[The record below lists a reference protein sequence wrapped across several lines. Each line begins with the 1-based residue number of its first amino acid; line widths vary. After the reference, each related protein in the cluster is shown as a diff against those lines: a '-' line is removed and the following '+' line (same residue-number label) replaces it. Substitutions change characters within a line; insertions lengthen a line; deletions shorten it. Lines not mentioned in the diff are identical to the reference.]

1 MRALLKPLKRWLIL
15 GHRWLGIATGL
26 FLAAWVLSGLV
37 MLYVAFPALTEAERL
52 SRLAPIAWDRV
63 RLGPDAALAGTG
75 LDPAPGG
82 LSLSMR
88 GSGSP
93 PSGGRHGDS
102 RVREPGQGAGCALSG
117 DGPRLTPD
125 LSVREREPGAASS
138 GVQDTLPGGARA
150 HRPCGEPI
158 AQPGGAPVYQVT
170 TRDGA
175 RHVVS
180 AETGAVLGD
189 IDAGE
194 ARAPFGPGATV
205 RAVIR
210 DQWTVRD
217 RYDPLRP
224 FHVVALG
231 DAAGTELY
239 VSARTGTVVLDT
251 TRRERLWN
259 WLGAIP
265 HWFYP
270 TPLRARADLWRGIVL
285 WVSGVA
291 VAGAVSGL
299 VLGIWR
305 LRLRRPYAGGVTPY
319 RGLARWHHLFGVVG
333 GVSLVSFA
341 ASGWLSMNPNHWF
354 SPRMPPAEMRD
365 AYAGPA
371 AAPDGEPWGALRR
384 PGIVEVRIA
393 RVGGRPVRVGADA
406 KAARVVV
413 APPTRAAVLAAAGA
427 ALPEARLAGAETLTA
442 YDAYWYPHHDTR
454 PLPVLRL
461 RFDDPA
467 ATWLHVDPESGALL
481 DRLDASGRLQRW
493 LFEAPHRLDFAILFQ
508 ARPAWDLVMWLLNG
522 LGAGIALTGVVLGW
536 RRLRRGA
543 QPRGGANPTRRSPA

>member
-1 MRALLKPLKRWLIL
+1 MRLKSLKRWLIL

-52 SRLAPIAWDRV
+52 SRLAPIAFDRV
-63 RLGPDAALAGTG
+63 RLGPDEALARAG

-88 GSGSP
+88 
-93 PSGGRHGDS
+93 
-102 RVREPGQGAGCALSG
+102 A
-117 DGPRLTPD
+117 
-125 LSVREREPGAASS
+125 
-138 GVQDTLPGGARA
+138 
-150 HRPCGEPI
+150 
-158 AQPGGAPVYQVT
+158 GAPVYQVT
-170 TRDGA
+170 ARDGA
-175 RHVVS
+175 RHTLS
-180 AETGAVLGD
+180 AETGQALGPL
-189 IDAGE
+189 DAAA

-205 RAVIR
+205 RAVSR

-239 VSARTGTVVLDT
+239 VSARTGAVVLDT

-270 TPLRARADLWRGIVL
+270 TPLRARGELWRGSVL
-285 WVSGVA
+285 WVSGI
-291 VAGAVSGL
+291 AGAGVLSGL

-305 LRLRRPYAGGVTPY
+305 LRLRRPYASGAVTPY
-319 RGLARWHHLFGVVG
+319 RGLGRWHHLLGTLG
-333 GVSLVSFA
+333 GLSLLTFV

-354 SPRMPPAEMRD
+354 SPRTPPAALRE
-365 AYAGPA
+365 AYAGPPAKFDRA
-371 AAPDGEPWGALRR
+371 ALEHPAR
-384 PGIVEVRIA
+384 PGTVEVRFTQ
-393 RVGGRPVRVGADA
+393 VGGRPVLV
-406 KAARVVV
+406 AAEARGGRVV
-413 APPTRAAVLAAAGA
+413 APPQPEAALRAAAAR

-442 YDAYWYPHHDTR
+442 YDAYWYAHHDTR

-461 RFDDPA
+461 RLDDPA
-467 ATWLHVDPESGALL
+467 ATWLHIDPETGALL

-493 LFEAPHRLDFAILFQ
+493 LFEAPHRLDFGNLFQ
-508 ARPAWDLVMWLLNG
+508 ARPAWDAVMWLLNG
-522 LGAGIALTGVVLGW
+522 LGATIALSGVVLGW
-536 RRLRRGA
+536 RRLRR
-543 QPRGGANPTRRSPA
+543 PARMG

>member
-1 MRALLKPLKRWLIL
+1 MRLKVLKRWLIL

-37 MLYVAFPALTEAERL
+37 MLYVAFPALTEPERL
-52 SRLAPIAWDRV
+52 SHLTPIAWDRV
-63 RLGPDAALAGTG
+63 RLGPDAALARAG

-88 GSGSP
+88 GA
-93 PSGGRHGDS
+93 D
-102 RVREPGQGAGCALSG
+102 A
-117 DGPRLTPD
+117 
-125 LSVREREPGAASS
+125 
-138 GVQDTLPGGARA
+138 
-150 HRPCGEPI
+150 
-158 AQPGGAPVYQVT
+158 VYQVT

-175 RHVVS
+175 RHAVS
-180 AETGAVLGD
+180 AETGHVLGD
-189 IDAGE
+189 IDA
-194 ARAPFGPGATV
+194 AAALKSFGPDATL
-205 RAVIR
+205 RAVTR

-224 FHVVALG
+224 FHVVAPG

-239 VSARTGTVVLDT
+239 VSARTGAIVLDT

-270 TPLRARADLWRGIVL
+270 TPLRARGELWRGVVL

-291 VAGAVSGL
+291 VAGALSGL
-299 VLGIWR
+299 VIGIWR
-305 LRLRRPYAGGVTPY
+305 LRLRRPYAGGAVTPY
-319 RGLARWHHLFGVVG
+319 RGLARWHHLFGIVG
-333 GVSLVSFA
+333 GLSLVSFV

-354 SPRMPPAEMRD
+354 SPRMPPAEMRE

-371 AAPDGEPWGALRR
+371 VPVSLEAVRALAR
-384 PGIVEVRIA
+384 PGIVEVRIG
-393 RVGGRPVRVGADA
+393 RVDGRPVLVAADA
-406 KAARVVV
+406 EARRIVVD
-413 APPTRAAVLAAAGA
+413 PPTRDVVLAAVGH
-427 ALPEARLAGAETLTA
+427 ALPGARIAGTEWLTA
-442 YDAYWYPHHDTR
+442 YDAYWYPHHDTKA
-454 PLPVLRL
+454 LPVLRI
-461 RFDDPA
+461 RVDDPA

-493 LFEAPHRLDFAILFQ
+493 LFEAPHRLDFAVLFQ

-536 RRLRRGA
+536 RRLRRGV
-543 QPRGGANPTRRSPA
+543 QPKGGVRAPRRSPA

>member
-1 MRALLKPLKRWLIL
+1 MRRWLKPLKRWLIL

-37 MLYVAFPALTEAERL
+37 MLYVAFPALTDAERL
-52 SRLAPIAWDRV
+52 SYLTPIAWERV
-63 RLGPDAALAGTG
+63 IFGPDAALARVG
-75 LDPAPGG
+75 LEPAPDG
-82 LSLSMR
+82 LSLAMR
-88 GSGSP
+88 GP
-93 PSGGRHGDS
+93 
-102 RVREPGQGAGCALSG
+102 E
-117 DGPRLTPD
+117 
-125 LSVREREPGAASS
+125 
-138 GVQDTLPGGARA
+138 
-150 HRPCGEPI
+150 
-158 AQPGGAPVYQVT
+158 PVYQVT

-180 AETGAVLGD
+180 AETGTVFGE
-189 IDAGE
+189 IDA
-194 ARAPFGPGATV
+194 RAALAAFGRHASV
-205 RAVIR
+205 RAVTR

-217 RYDPLRP
+217 RYDPVRP
-224 FHVVALG
+224 FHVVALH

-239 VSARTGTVVLDT
+239 VSARTGSVVLDT

-270 TPLRARADLWRGIVL
+270 TPLRARAELWRGVLL

-291 VAGAVSGL
+291 IAGALSGL

-305 LRLRRPYAGGVTPY
+305 LRLRRPYASGAVTPY
-319 RGLARWHHLFGVVG
+319 RGLGRWHHLFGVVG
-333 GVSLVSFA
+333 GISLVTFV

-354 SPRMPPAEMRD
+354 TPRMPSAAMRE

-371 AAPDGEPWGALRR
+371 APVTRETLSGIPLS
-384 PGIVEVRIA
+384 GIVEVRIG
-393 RVGGRPVRVGADA
+393 RVDGRPVLVAADA
-406 KAARVVV
+406 RSRRVVV
-413 APPTRAAVLAAAGA
+413 APPSPVAVMAAAGR
-427 ALPEARLAGAETLTA
+427 ALPGAGIAGTQTLTA

-454 PLPVLRL
+454 PLPVLRV

-467 ATWLHVDPESGALL
+467 ATWLHIDPESGALL

-493 LFEAPHRLDFAILFQ
+493 LFEAAHRLDFAILTQ

-522 LGAGIALTGVVLGW
+522 LGAGIALTGVALGW
-536 RRLRRGA
+536 RRLRR
-543 QPRGGANPTRRSPA
+543 PARAG